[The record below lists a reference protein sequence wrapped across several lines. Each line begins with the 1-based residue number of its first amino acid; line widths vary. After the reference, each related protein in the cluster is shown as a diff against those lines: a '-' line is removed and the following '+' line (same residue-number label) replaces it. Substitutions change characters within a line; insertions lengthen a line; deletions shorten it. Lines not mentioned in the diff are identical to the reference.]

1 MKTMTMVL
9 AAALAA
15 PAAAADR
22 QRARPASSPA
32 RAASAAAAQSVLDD
46 IARRGAKTVLEDI
59 YGREP
64 QWPSVIEGVAAG
76 HPRWLEVASRF
87 KAVSLRNLS
96 VSQELTVAVSRA
108 LEHAPA
114 ASLAVL
120 DVSFDTDDVCSLATV
135 EDSLGPDYAAAV
147 RTVERRERAVARVT
161 DPALASRRDDC
172 LDFLRELKAEVI
184 ANRQAWFPAR

>member
-1 MKTMTMVL
+1 MKTMMF
-9 AAALAA
+9 ALIVATA
-15 PAAAADR
+15 VPAAATDR
-22 QRARPASSPA
+22 PRARRAS
-32 RAASAAAAQSVLDD
+32 ASAATASAAQAVLDD
-46 IARRGAKTVLEDI
+46 IARRGAKSVLEDI

-76 HPRWLEVASRF
+76 HPKWLEVASRF

-114 ASLAVL
+114 QSLAVL

-135 EDSLGPDYAAAV
+135 EDSLGPDYATAL
-147 RTVERRERAVARVT
+147 RTVERREHAVARVT

-172 LDFLRELKAEVI
+172 LDFLRELKAEVVR
-184 ANRQAWFPAR
+184 NRQAWFPAR